1 MYINN
6 ENEKFLEKFFE
17 NHKVFL
23 CKDLHWGYFC
33 NMSNNNIRKRIQYLF
48 SEHGFFNYILEE
60 LDKISKIAYWPHVE
74 TGDNPDLHC
83 QQRYICQEI
92 IDDNIFNPIHT
103 SLKTK
108 TKQKTYNLT
117 SPRLY
122 KTDMVYPNLMI
133 TTHPGHTR
141 MVASSFLKKNL
152 TNSLIYIN
160 KQHYYENMIS
170 GDLEEI
176 TNVNQ
181 LFPLWKPY
189 KKVNPDLI
197 QFSFILNMSDSNVK
211 GSTGL
216 IPLIKNSCT
225 KYHKETESFVLKLWN
240 MTYYDENKNKD
251 MSILHTP
258 NYLQEVYKSS
268 QKIAETL
275 FEKRLTIYTNS
286 KEDVKNYFLDIRK
299 NLIEKAT
306 GKYKKDAMNFLN
318 VEHWHKLKD
327 NIKKH
332 FDFDVVVVE
341 DKPNDI
347 SKLNENKGFAI
358 WIDKSIL
365 KDINREI
372 YEFVVF
378 ARHDIKLSETEDG
391 KISITNCKNIGDKKW
406 IIHKEFYS

>member
-1 MYINN
+1 MYIDN

-23 CKDLHWGYFC
+23 CKDLDWGYFC
-33 NMSNNNIRKRIQYLF
+33 NMSNNNIRTRIQYLF
-48 SEHGFFNYILEE
+48 SEHGFFNYTLKE
-60 LDKISKIAYWPHVE
+60 LDKLNKIAFWPHVE
-74 TGDNPDLHC
+74 SGDNPDLHT

-92 IDDNIFNPIHT
+92 IDDNIFNPVHV

-108 TKQKTYNLT
+108 TKRKTYNLT

-122 KTDMVYPNLMI
+122 KTNKGYFYDELLKGPGYPNLMI
-133 TTHPGHTR
+133 STHPGHTR
-141 MVASSFLKKNL
+141 TVASTFLKKNL

-197 QFSFILNMSDSNVK
+197 QFSFILNLKHSSLK
-211 GSTGL
+211 TRGGL
-216 IPLIKNSCT
+216 MPLIKDCYT
-225 KYHKETESFVLKLWN
+225 KYHKETDSFVLKLWRLDAFIGGRN
-240 MTYYDENKNKD
+240 QDL
-251 MSILHTP
+251 LHTP
-258 NYLQEVYKSS
+258 HYLQEVYKSS

-275 FEKRLTIYTNS
+275 FEKKLTIYTNS

-299 NLIEKAT
+299 NLIKKAKN
-306 GKYKKDAMNFLN
+306 KYNQLFKLEVDIQKD
-318 VEHWHKLKD
+318 
-327 NIKKH
+327 

-372 YEFVVF
+372 YEFIVF
-378 ARHDIKLSETEDG
+378 ARHDIKSSETKDG
-391 KISITNCKNIGDKKW
+391 KISITNCRDVGDKKW